1 MKKRIGIIF
10 SEIHPLLKVMEEEIL
25 KQDVECEFVH
35 WQTLAYSN
43 SPAPNPVCPT
53 LAGFGVVYIDR
64 LGEGTVSYLT
74 QILLLQQAE
83 EVNCHIINRPL
94 SYLNARDKTLSS
106 SVLRREKIE
115 QPITYICSNIDS
127 VLSAILAGS
136 EKMIVKSCQ
145 GFSANEVKAFYK
157 TKPPITY
164 IKFLLDRDQM
174 VLIQEFI
181 SSDENSIWRIDIV
194 DQTIIVANRRYA
206 YETDDFPIANGSH
219 GGHVEFFDPKK
230 LPSEV
235 ANLALKTAR
244 VFNLDVCGVDIL
256 PTTDGKLLVLEA
268 NPEPDITLDRYEFP
282 CAIAQCLIKRLEK
295 GETRKDV
302 ICASN

>member
-1 MKKRIGIIF
+1 MRRTHWKINNATKAICMNNFASFPVAIIDPIVAATMGTNKRT
-10 SEIHPLLKVMEEEIL
+10 S
-25 KQDVECEFVH
+25 Q
-35 WQTLAYSN
+35 S
-43 SPAPNPVCPT
+43 
-53 LAGFGVVYIDR
+53 
-64 LGEGTVSYLT
+64 
-74 QILLLQQAE
+74 
-83 EVNCHIINRPL
+83 
-94 SYLNARDKTLSS
+94 
-106 SVLRREKIE
+106 
-115 QPITYICSNIDS
+115 
-127 VLSAILAGS
+127 
-136 EKMIVKSCQ
+136 
-145 GFSANEVKAFYK
+145 
-157 TKPPITY
+157 
-164 IKFLLDRDQM
+164 
-174 VLIQEFI
+174 
-181 SSDENSIWRIDIV
+181 
-194 DQTIIVANRRYA
+194 IIVANRRYA